1 MSSTI
6 KTLDDGLEA
15 YKARKFCEAA
25 EIWMTFAEQGVAEAQ
40 FNLGVM
46 YKDGIGVPQNHDDA
60 MNWLT
65 KSSEQGHEHAKLIV
79 DMLTRDSEGL
89 QNEPEKKSD

>member
-1 MSSTI
+1 MSDTI

-15 YKARKFCEAA
+15 YKTRKFVEAA
-25 EIWMTFAEQGVAEAQ
+25 EIWTEFARQGNAEAQ

-60 MNWLT
+60 MLWLR
-65 KSSEQGHEHAKLIV
+65 KAAAQEHEHAKLIV
-79 DMLTRDSEGL
+79 DVLERDSEDETKE
-89 QNEPEKKSD
+89 NSK

>member
-25 EIWMTFAEQGVAEAQ
+25 EIWAEFAKQGNAEAQ

-60 MNWLT
+60 MNWLS
-65 KSSEQGHEHAKLIV
+65 KASEQGHEHAGLILSV
-79 DMLTRDSEGL
+79 LAEQSDNDSE
-89 QNEPEKKSD
+89 DDA